1 MSNRERIIEAIHE
14 IYAKYEQNPYMEQKV
29 VNYVCLQLPL
39 IFENIERTHIER
51 SQRTDELTA
60 EQNVF
65 IQHFLYNNR
74 YFYHPSTEAFFY
86 YNGDYYRQYGEDD
99 ILFNVLSSISRDAN
113 LMQWKHKTKTTIM
126 KRIKDNHLY
135 KAIPESGTIQAVLN
149 LFCPAIFKTK
159 TEAKYFLTILGENIV
174 GKARSAQHDR
184 SATEARSTQCDRS
197 AQHDRSAHLSDD
209 DQLPTSLIHIV
220 PASAK
225 QFIHRLNTLCQ
236 SWFGSNLSQTF
247 KYKYHADHSYS
258 SIRIFNFNGVVDSES
273 FDAGF
278 NDRGLNIL
286 CVACHYANRYTNS
299 DNYLLKYSNDADLV
313 NAVFFLKNISP
324 DTLVD
329 MFIGE
334 YISAS
339 PVETKV
345 SSSVDTKVLDTK
357 VSSTVDTKVL
367 DTKVLDTKVSSS
379 SVDTKVPLVD
389 IKISSSV
396 DTKVSSVDIK
406 ISWKN
411 MVYLWRHFLEAK
423 RLPNVIVTAKLKT
436 YLTTRLADYYN
447 MDVDAFIGINS
458 KYLPSVCKFL
468 QFWED
473 TMEPDET
480 ELELEISEVAV
491 LFKKWTE
498 SRRES
503 ANQFH
508 EKQLSE
514 KQICDLI
521 LYFYPEVEIE
531 GEKYIYKIKN
541 KMWDKQL
548 DIQMAM
554 EDLKDRLGC
563 EGWRQVIEHV
573 SLYDAYVH
581 YSNYMNGALAK
592 GEEGKRRR
600 PSSGNLAA
608 IRIIVS
614 KQYFDRFMTF

>member
-1 MSNRERIIEAIHE
+1 
-14 IYAKYEQNPYMEQKV
+14 MEQKV
-29 VNYVCLQLPL
+29 VNYVCSQLPL

-86 YNGDYYRQYGEDD
+86 YNGDHYRQYGEDD

-174 GKARSAQHDR
+174 GKARSAQY
-184 SATEARSTQCDRS
+184 DRS

-258 SIRIFNFNGVVDSES
+258 SIRIFNFNGGVDSES

-278 NDRGLNIL
+278 NDRGLDIL
-286 CVACHYANRYTNS
+286 CVACHYANRYTSS

-367 DTKVLDTKVSSS
+367 DTKV
-379 SVDTKVPLVD
+379 
-389 IKISSSV
+389 SSSV

-423 RLPNVIVTAKLKT
+423 RLPNVIVAAKLKT
-436 YLTTRLADYYN
+436 YLTSRLSDYY
-447 MDVDAFIGINS
+447 DVEADVFTGINS

-503 ANQFH
+503 ATHMN
-508 EKQLSE
+508 EKQMS
-514 KQICDLI
+514 DLI
-521 LYFYPEVEIE
+521 TYFYPEVEIE
-531 GEKYIYKIKN
+531 GEKYIYKMKN
-541 KMWDKQL
+541 RLWDKQL

-592 GEEGKRRR
+592 GEDRVV
-600 PSSGNLAA
+600 A
-608 IRIIVS
+608 IWQ
-614 KQYFDRFMTF
+614 QYVLLFRNNTLTDL

>member
-1 MSNRERIIEAIHE
+1 MSNKERIIEAIQE

-29 VNYVCLQLPL
+29 VNYVCSQLPL

-60 EQNVF
+60 EQNMF

-74 YFYHPSTEAFFY
+74 YFYHPSTETFFY
-86 YNGDYYRQYGEDD
+86 YNGDYYRQYGEDN
-99 ILFNVLSSISRDAN
+99 ILFNVLSSISRDVN

-126 KRIKDNHLY
+126 KRIKENHLY

-149 LFCPAIFKTK
+149 LFCPAVFKTK

-174 GKARSAQHDR
+174 GKV
-184 SATEARSTQCDRS
+184 RSTQCDRS
-197 AQHDRSAHLSDD
+197 TQYDRSTTEVKSSALSDD
-209 DQLPTSLIHIV
+209 EQLPTSLIHIV

-225 QFIHRLNTLCQ
+225 QLIHRLNTLCQ

-258 SIRIFNFNGVVDSES
+258 SIRIFNFNGAVDSES

-278 NDRGLNIL
+278 NDRGLDIL
-286 CVACHYANRYTNS
+286 CVACHYANRYTSS

-345 SSSVDTKVLDTK
+345 
-357 VSSTVDTKVL
+357 
-367 DTKVLDTKVSSS
+367 LDTKVSSS
-379 SVDTKVPLVD
+379 VD
-389 IKISSSV
+389 IKISS
-396 DTKVSSVDIK
+396 TVDIK

-411 MVYLWRHFLEAK
+411 MSYLWRHFLEAK
-423 RLPNVIVTAKLKT
+423 HLPNVIVAAKLKT

-447 MDVDAFIGINS
+447 VDVDAFTGINS

-503 ANQFH
+503 AV
-508 EKQLSE
+508 QLSE
-514 KQICDLI
+514 KHICDLI
-521 LYFYPEVEIE
+521 VYFYPEVEIE

-581 YSNYMNGALAK
+581 YSNYMNGSTTK
-592 GEEGKRRR
+592 GEDGKKRR
-600 PSSGNLAA
+600 PSSGNMAA

-614 KQYFDRFMTF
+614 KQYFDRFMSF

>member
-1 MSNRERIIEAIHE
+1 
-14 IYAKYEQNPYMEQKV
+14 
-29 VNYVCLQLPL
+29 
-39 IFENIERTHIER
+39 
-51 SQRTDELTA
+51 
-60 EQNVF
+60 
-65 IQHFLYNNR
+65 
-74 YFYHPSTEAFFY
+74 
-86 YNGDYYRQYGEDD
+86 
-99 ILFNVLSSISRDAN
+99 
-113 LMQWKHKTKTTIM
+113 M

-149 LFCPAIFKTK
+149 LFCPAVFKTK

-174 GKARSAQHDR
+174 GKARS
-184 SATEARSTQCDRS
+184 TQCDRS
-197 AQHDRSAHLSDD
+197 ATEVRSTHCDRSSALSDD
-209 DQLPTSLIHIV
+209 DQLQTSLIHIV
-220 PASAK
+220 PTSAK

-258 SIRIFNFNGVVDSES
+258 SIRIFNFNGAVDSES

-278 NDRGLNIL
+278 NDRGLDIL
-286 CVACHYANRYTNS
+286 CVACHYANRYTSS

-345 SSSVDTKVLDTK
+345 
-357 VSSTVDTKVL
+357 
-367 DTKVLDTKVSSS
+367 LDTKVSSS
-379 SVDTKVPLVD
+379 VEP
-389 IKISSSV
+389 
-396 DTKVSSVDIK
+396 KVSSVETK

-411 MVYLWRHFLEAK
+411 MTYLWKHFLEAK
-423 RLPNVIVTAKLKT
+423 HLPNVIVAAKLKT

-447 MDVDAFIGINS
+447 VDVDAFTGINS

-503 ANQFH
+503 AV
-508 EKQLSE
+508 QLSE

-521 LYFYPEVEIE
+521 VYFYPEVEIE
-531 GEKYIYKIKN
+531 GDKYIYKIKN

-581 YSNYMNGALAK
+581 YSNYMNGNATK
-592 GEEGKRRR
+592 GEDGKRRR
-600 PSSGNLAA
+600 PSSGNMAA

-614 KQYFDRFMTF
+614 KQYFDRFMSF

>member
-1 MSNRERIIEAIHE
+1 
-14 IYAKYEQNPYMEQKV
+14 MEQKV
-29 VNYVCLQLPL
+29 VNYVCSQLPL

-60 EQNVF
+60 EQNIF

-86 YNGDYYRQYGEDD
+86 YNGDHYRQYGEDD

-126 KRIKDNHLY
+126 KRIKENHLY

-174 GKARSAQHDR
+174 GKARS
-184 SATEARSTQCDRS
+184 T
-197 AQHDRSAHLSDD
+197 DD
-209 DQLPTSLIHIV
+209 DAVVAASLIHIV

-278 NDRGLNIL
+278 NDRGLDIL
-286 CVACHYANRYTNS
+286 CVACHYANRYTSS
-299 DNYLLKYSNDADLV
+299 DNYLLKYSNDVDLV

-334 YISAS
+334 YIGVS
-339 PVETKV
+339 PIDTKADTKVSSVDIKISSTVDTKV
-345 SSSVDTKVLDTK
+345 SSSVDTKV
-357 VSSTVDTKVL
+357 SSMVDTKV
-367 DTKVLDTKVSSS
+367 
-379 SVDTKVPLVD
+379 
-389 IKISSSV
+389 
-396 DTKVSSVDIK
+396 
-406 ISWKN
+406 SWKN

-423 RLPNVIVTAKLKT
+423 RLPNVIVAAKLKT

-447 MDVDAFIGINS
+447 MDVDAFTGINS

-503 ANQFH
+503 AI
-508 EKQLSE
+508 QLSE

-521 LYFYPEVEIE
+521 VYFYPEVEIE
-531 GEKYIYKIKN
+531 GDKYIYKIKN

-614 KQYFDRFMTF
+614 KQYFDRFMSF

>member
-1 MSNRERIIEAIHE
+1 
-14 IYAKYEQNPYMEQKV
+14 
-29 VNYVCLQLPL
+29 
-39 IFENIERTHIER
+39 
-51 SQRTDELTA
+51 
-60 EQNVF
+60 
-65 IQHFLYNNR
+65 
-74 YFYHPSTEAFFY
+74 
-86 YNGDYYRQYGEDD
+86 
-99 ILFNVLSSISRDAN
+99 
-113 LMQWKHKTKTTIM
+113 
-126 KRIKDNHLY
+126 
-135 KAIPESGTIQAVLN
+135 
-149 LFCPAIFKTK
+149 
-159 TEAKYFLTILGENIV
+159 
-174 GKARSAQHDR
+174 
-184 SATEARSTQCDRS
+184 
-197 AQHDRSAHLSDD
+197 
-209 DQLPTSLIHIV
+209 
-220 PASAK
+220 
-225 QFIHRLNTLCQ
+225 
-236 SWFGSNLSQTF
+236 
-247 KYKYHADHSYS
+247 
-258 SIRIFNFNGVVDSES
+258 
-273 FDAGF
+273 
-278 NDRGLNIL
+278 
-286 CVACHYANRYTNS
+286 
-299 DNYLLKYSNDADLV
+299 LKYSNDADLV

-357 VSSTVDTKVL
+357 VSSTVDTKI
-367 DTKVLDTKVSSS
+367 SS
-379 SVDTKVPLVD
+379 SVDTKV
-389 IKISSSV
+389 SSV

-423 RLPNVIVTAKLKT
+423 HLPNVIVAAKLKT

-447 MDVDAFIGINS
+447 VDVDAFTGINS

-503 ANQFH
+503 AVQFH
-508 EKQLSE
+508 EKQISE

-521 LYFYPEVEIE
+521 VYFYPEVEIE

-563 EGWRQVIEHV
+563 EGWRQVIDHV

-581 YSNYMNGALAK
+581 YSNYMNGSTTK
-592 GEEGKRRR
+592 GEDGKKRR

-614 KQYFDRFMTF
+614 KQYFDRFLTF

>member
-1 MSNRERIIEAIHE
+1 MSNKERIIEAIHE

-29 VNYVCLQLPL
+29 VNYVCSQLPL

-60 EQNVF
+60 EQNMF

-74 YFYHPSTEAFFY
+74 YFYHPSTETFFD

-99 ILFNVLSSISRDAN
+99 ILFNVLSTISRDAN

-135 KAIPESGTIQAVLN
+135 KAIPESGTIQAALN
-149 LFCPAIFKTK
+149 LFYPAVFKTK

-184 SATEARSTQCDRS
+184 SATEVKS
-197 AQHDRSAHLSDD
+197 AQHDRSTHLSDD
-209 DQLPTSLIHIV
+209 EQLQTSLIHIV

-225 QFIHRLNTLCQ
+225 QLIHRLNTLCQ

-278 NDRGLNIL
+278 NDRGLDIL
-286 CVACHYANRYTNS
+286 CVACHYANRYTSS
-299 DNYLLKYSNDADLV
+299 DNYLLKYSNDAELV

-334 YISAS
+334 YIGVSETKVS
-339 PVETKV
+339 PEPKV
-345 SSSVDTKVLDTK
+345 SSSVE
-357 VSSTVDTKVL
+357 
-367 DTKVLDTKVSSS
+367 
-379 SVDTKVPLVD
+379 P
-389 IKISSSV
+389 
-396 DTKVSSVDIK
+396 KVSSVDIK

-411 MVYLWRHFLEAK
+411 MSYLWRHFLEAK
-423 RLPNVIVTAKLKT
+423 HLPNVIVTAKLKT

-447 MDVDAFIGINS
+447 MDVDAFTGINS

-503 ANQFH
+503 AVQFH
-508 EKQLSE
+508 EKQISE

-521 LYFYPEVEIE
+521 VYFYPEVEIE

-581 YSNYMNGALAK
+581 YSNYMNGSTTK

-600 PSSGNLAA
+600 PSSGNMAA

-614 KQYFDRFMTF
+614 KQYFDRFLSF

>member
-1 MSNRERIIEAIHE
+1 
-14 IYAKYEQNPYMEQKV
+14 MEQKV
-29 VNYVCLQLPL
+29 VNYVCSQLPL

-86 YNGDYYRQYGEDD
+86 YNGDRYRQYGEDD

-126 KRIKDNHLY
+126 KRIKENHLY

-174 GKARSAQHDR
+174 GKARSAQYDR
-184 SATEARSTQCDRS
+184 SATEARS

-278 NDRGLNIL
+278 NDRGLDIL
-286 CVACHYANRYTNS
+286 CVACHYANRYTSS

-339 PVETKV
+339 PVDTKVSSVDTKV
-345 SSSVDTKVLDTK
+345 SSSVE
-357 VSSTVDTKVL
+357 
-367 DTKVLDTKVSSS
+367 
-379 SVDTKVPLVD
+379 P
-389 IKISSSV
+389 
-396 DTKVSSVDIK
+396 KVSSVDIK
-406 ISWKN
+406 ISPLADIKISWKN
-411 MVYLWRHFLEAK
+411 MSYLWRHFLEAK

-447 MDVDAFIGINS
+447 MDVDAFTGINS

-491 LFKKWTE
+491 LFKKWSE

-503 ANQFH
+503 AVQFH
-508 EKQLSE
+508 EKQISE

-521 LYFYPEVEIE
+521 TYFYPEVEIE

-563 EGWRQVIEHV
+563 EGWRQVIDHV

-600 PSSGNLAA
+600 PSSGNMAA

-614 KQYFDRFMTF
+614 KQYFDRFMSF

>member
-1 MSNRERIIEAIHE
+1 
-14 IYAKYEQNPYMEQKV
+14 MEQKV
-29 VNYVCLQLPL
+29 VNYVCSQLPL

-86 YNGDYYRQYGEDD
+86 YNGDHYRQYGEDD

-174 GKARSAQHDR
+174 GKARSAQY
-184 SATEARSTQCDRS
+184 DRS

-258 SIRIFNFNGVVDSES
+258 SIRIFNFNGGVDSES

-278 NDRGLNIL
+278 NDRGLDIL
-286 CVACHYANRYTNS
+286 CVACHYANRYTSS

-367 DTKVLDTKVSSS
+367 DTKV
-379 SVDTKVPLVD
+379 
-389 IKISSSV
+389 SSSV

-423 RLPNVIVTAKLKT
+423 RLPNVIVAAKLKT
-436 YLTTRLADYYN
+436 YLTSRLSDYY
-447 MDVDAFIGINS
+447 DVEADVFTGINS

-503 ANQFH
+503 ATHMN
-508 EKQLSE
+508 EKQMS
-514 KQICDLI
+514 DLI
-521 LYFYPEVEIE
+521 TYFYPEVEIE
-531 GEKYIYKIKN
+531 GEKYIYKMKN
-541 KMWDKQL
+541 RLWDKQL

-614 KQYFDRFMTF
+614 KQYFDRFMSF

>member
-1 MSNRERIIEAIHE
+1 MSNKERIIEAIHE

-29 VNYVCLQLPL
+29 VNYVCSQLPL

-60 EQNVF
+60 EQNMF

-86 YNGDYYRQYGEDD
+86 YNGDYYRQYGEDN

-126 KRIKDNHLY
+126 KRIKENHLY

-149 LFCPAIFKTK
+149 LFYPAIFKTK

-174 GKARSAQHDR
+174 GKARSA
-184 SATEARSTQCDRS
+184 TEARSTQCDLN
-197 AQHDRSAHLSDD
+197 RSAHLSDD
-209 DQLPTSLIHIV
+209 EQLPTSLIHIV

-225 QFIHRLNTLCQ
+225 QLIHRLNTLCQ

-258 SIRIFNFNGVVDSES
+258 SIRIFNFNGNVENES

-278 NDRGLNIL
+278 NDRGLDIL
-286 CVACHYANRYTNS
+286 CVACHYANRYTSS
-299 DNYLLKYSNDADLV
+299 DNYLLKYSNDAELV
-313 NAVFFLKNISP
+313 NAVFFLKNIGP

-339 PVETKV
+339 PV
-345 SSSVDTKVLDTK
+345 DTKV
-357 VSSTVDTKVL
+357 
-367 DTKVLDTKVSSS
+367 
-379 SVDTKVPLVD
+379 
-389 IKISSSV
+389 SSSV

-411 MVYLWRHFLEAK
+411 MSYLWRHFLEAK
-423 RLPNVIVTAKLKT
+423 HLPNVIVAAKLKT

-447 MDVDAFIGINS
+447 MDVDVFTGINS

-480 ELELEISEVAV
+480 ELELEVSEVAV

-503 ANQFH
+503 AVQFH
-508 EKQLSE
+508 EKQISE
-514 KQICDLI
+514 KQLSDLI
-521 LYFYPEVEIE
+521 VYFYPEVEIE

-563 EGWRQVIEHV
+563 EGWRQVIDHV

-581 YSNYMNGALAK
+581 YSNYMNGSTTK

-600 PSSGNLAA
+600 PSSGNMAA

-614 KQYFDRFMTF
+614 KQYFDRFLSF

>member
-29 VNYVCLQLPL
+29 VNYVCSQLPL

-86 YNGDYYRQYGEDD
+86 YNGDHYRQYGEDD

-174 GKARSAQHDR
+174 GKARSAQY
-184 SATEARSTQCDRS
+184 DRS

-258 SIRIFNFNGVVDSES
+258 SIRIFNFNGGVDSES

-278 NDRGLNIL
+278 NDRGLDIL
-286 CVACHYANRYTNS
+286 CVACHYANRYTSS

-367 DTKVLDTKVSSS
+367 DTKV
-379 SVDTKVPLVD
+379 
-389 IKISSSV
+389 SSSV

-423 RLPNVIVTAKLKT
+423 RLPNVIVAAKLKT
-436 YLTTRLADYYN
+436 YLTSRLSDYY
-447 MDVDAFIGINS
+447 DVEADVFTGINS

-503 ANQFH
+503 ATHMN
-508 EKQLSE
+508 EKQMS
-514 KQICDLI
+514 DLI
-521 LYFYPEVEIE
+521 TYFYPEVEIE
-531 GEKYIYKIKN
+531 GEKYIYKMKN
-541 KMWDKQL
+541 RLWDKQL

-614 KQYFDRFMTF
+614 KQYFDRFMSF

>member
-1 MSNRERIIEAIHE
+1 MSNKEQIIEAIQE

-29 VNYVCLQLPL
+29 VNYVCSQLPL

-51 SQRTDELTA
+51 SQRTDELTT
-60 EQNVF
+60 EQNLF

-86 YNGDYYRQYGEDD
+86 YNGDHYRQYGEDD

-149 LFCPAIFKTK
+149 LFCPAVFKTK

-174 GKARSAQHDR
+174 GKARSAQCDRSTQHDR
-184 SATEARSTQCDRS
+184 SATEVRSS
-197 AQHDRSAHLSDD
+197 SLSDD
-209 DQLPTSLIHIV
+209 EQLPTSLIHIV

-225 QFIHRLNTLCQ
+225 QLIHRLNTLCQ

-258 SIRIFNFNGVVDSES
+258 SIRIFNFNSNAESES
-273 FDAGF
+273 FDSGF
-278 NDRGLNIL
+278 NDRGLDIL
-286 CVACHYANRYTNS
+286 CVACHYANRYTSS

-345 SSSVDTKVLDTK
+345 LDTK
-357 VSSTVDTKVL
+357 VSSPVE
-367 DTKVLDTKVSSS
+367 TKVSSP
-379 SVDTKVPLVD
+379 VDTK
-389 IKISSSV
+389 ISS
-396 DTKVSSVDIK
+396 TVDIK

-423 RLPNVIVTAKLKT
+423 RLPNVIVTTKLKT
-436 YLTTRLADYYN
+436 QLTTRLADYYN
-447 MDVDAFIGINS
+447 VDVDAFTGINS
-458 KYLPSVCKFL
+458 KYLPNVCKFL
-468 QFWED
+468 QFWD
-473 TMEPDET
+473 DSMEHDET
-480 ELELEISEVAV
+480 ELELEVSEVAV

-503 ANQFH
+503 AV
-508 EKQLSE
+508 QLSE
-514 KQICDLI
+514 KQLSDLI
-521 LYFYPEVEIE
+521 TYFYPDVEIE

-554 EDLKDRLGC
+554 EDLKDRLRC

-581 YSNYMNGALAK
+581 YSNYMNGNVTK
-592 GEEGKRRR
+592 VEDGKRRR
-600 PSSGNLAA
+600 PSSGNMAA

-614 KQYFDRFMTF
+614 KQYFDRFMSF

>member
-1 MSNRERIIEAIHE
+1 MPSHTAKNPVVNVRVKQYKNILYYLQMSNRERIIEAIHE

-29 VNYVCLQLPL
+29 VNYVCSQLPL

-86 YNGDYYRQYGEDD
+86 YNGDHYRQYGEDD

-174 GKARSAQHDR
+174 GKARSAQY
-184 SATEARSTQCDRS
+184 DRS

-258 SIRIFNFNGVVDSES
+258 SIRIFNFNGGVDSES

-278 NDRGLNIL
+278 NDRGLDIL
-286 CVACHYANRYTNS
+286 CVACHYANRYTSS

-345 SSSVDTKVLDTK
+345 SSSVDTKV
-357 VSSTVDTKVL
+357 
-367 DTKVLDTKVSSS
+367 
-379 SVDTKVPLVD
+379 
-389 IKISSSV
+389 
-396 DTKVSSVDIK
+396 SSVDIK

-423 RLPNVIVTAKLKT
+423 RLPNVIVAAKLKT
-436 YLTTRLADYYN
+436 YLTSRLSDYY
-447 MDVDAFIGINS
+447 DVEADVFTGINS

-503 ANQFH
+503 ATHMN
-508 EKQLSE
+508 EKQMS
-514 KQICDLI
+514 DLI
-521 LYFYPEVEIE
+521 TYFYPEVEIE
-531 GEKYIYKIKN
+531 GEKYIYKMKN
-541 KMWDKQL
+541 RLWDKQL

-614 KQYFDRFMTF
+614 KQYFDRFMSF

>member
-14 IYAKYEQNPYMEQKV
+14 IYAKYEENPYMEQKV
-29 VNYVCLQLPL
+29 VNYVCSQLPL

-86 YNGDYYRQYGEDD
+86 YNGDHYRQYGEDD

-174 GKARSAQHDR
+174 GKARS
-184 SATEARSTQCDRS
+184 T
-197 AQHDRSAHLSDD
+197 DD
-209 DQLPTSLIHIV
+209 DTVVAASLIHIV

-258 SIRIFNFNGVVDSES
+258 SIRIFNFNGGSES
-273 FDAGF
+273 DNLMFESGF
-278 NDRGLNIL
+278 NDRGLDIL

-357 VSSTVDTKVL
+357 VSSSVDI
-367 DTKVLDTKVSSS
+367 KVSSA
-379 SVDTKVPLVD
+379 
-389 IKISSSV
+389 
-396 DTKVSSVDIK
+396 VDIK

-411 MVYLWRHFLEAK
+411 MSYLWRHFLEAK
-423 RLPNVIVTAKLKT
+423 HLPNVIVTAKLKT

-480 ELELEISEVAV
+480 ELELEIGEVAV

-503 ANQFH
+503 AVQFH
-508 EKQLSE
+508 EKQISE

-521 LYFYPEVEIE
+521 VYFYPEVEIE

-581 YSNYMNGALAK
+581 YSNYMNGTVSK
-592 GEEGKRRR
+592 GDDGKRRR
-600 PSSGNLAA
+600 PSSGNMAA

>member
-1 MSNRERIIEAIHE
+1 MPSHTAKNPVVNVRVKQYKNILYYLQMSNRERIIEAIHE

-29 VNYVCLQLPL
+29 VNYVCSQLPL

-86 YNGDYYRQYGEDD
+86 YNGDHYRQYGEDD

-174 GKARSAQHDR
+174 GKARSAQY
-184 SATEARSTQCDRS
+184 DRS

-258 SIRIFNFNGVVDSES
+258 SIRIFNFNGGVDSES

-278 NDRGLNIL
+278 NDRGLDIL
-286 CVACHYANRYTNS
+286 CVACHYANRYTSS

-367 DTKVLDTKVSSS
+367 DTKV
-379 SVDTKVPLVD
+379 
-389 IKISSSV
+389 SSSV

-423 RLPNVIVTAKLKT
+423 RLPNVIVAAKLKT
-436 YLTTRLADYYN
+436 YLTSRLSDYY
-447 MDVDAFIGINS
+447 DVEADVFTGINS

-503 ANQFH
+503 ATHMN
-508 EKQLSE
+508 EKQMS
-514 KQICDLI
+514 DLI
-521 LYFYPEVEIE
+521 TYFYPEVEIE
-531 GEKYIYKIKN
+531 GEKYIYKMKN
-541 KMWDKQL
+541 RLWDKQL

-614 KQYFDRFMTF
+614 KQYFDRFMSF

>member
-1 MSNRERIIEAIHE
+1 
-14 IYAKYEQNPYMEQKV
+14 MEQKV
-29 VNYVCLQLPL
+29 VNYVCSQLPL

-60 EQNVF
+60 EQNMF

-86 YNGDYYRQYGEDD
+86 YNGDYYRQYGEDN

-126 KRIKDNHLY
+126 KRIKENHLY

-174 GKARSAQHDR
+174 GKARSTQCDR
-184 SATEARSTQCDRS
+184 SATEARST
-197 AQHDRSAHLSDD
+197 HLSDD
-209 DQLPTSLIHIV
+209 EQLPTSLIHIV

-225 QFIHRLNTLCQ
+225 QLIHRLNTLCQ

-258 SIRIFNFNGVVDSES
+258 SIRIFNFNGAVDSES

-278 NDRGLNIL
+278 NDRGLDIL
-286 CVACHYANRYTNS
+286 CVACHYANRYTSS

-313 NAVFFLKNISP
+313 NAVFFLKNIGP

-334 YISAS
+334 YIG
-339 PVETKV
+339 V
-345 SSSVDTKVLDTK
+345 DTK

-367 DTKVLDTKVSSS
+367 DTKLVDTKVSSS
-379 SVDTKVPLVD
+379 VEPKVSPDIKISSTVDTKVSSSAVD
-389 IKISSSV
+389 IKISS
-396 DTKVSSVDIK
+396 TVDIK

-411 MVYLWRHFLEAK
+411 MSYLWRHFLEAK
-423 RLPNVIVTAKLKT
+423 HLPNVIVSAKLKT

-447 MDVDAFIGINS
+447 MDVDAFTGINS

-491 LFKKWTE
+491 LFKKWSE

-503 ANQFH
+503 AVQFH

-514 KQICDLI
+514 KQLSDLI
-521 LYFYPEVEIE
+521 TYFYPEVEIE
-531 GEKYIYKIKN
+531 GDKYIYKIKN

-581 YSNYMNGALAK
+581 YSNYMNGAVAK

-600 PSSGNLAA
+600 PSSGNMAA

-614 KQYFDRFMTF
+614 KQYFDRFMSF

>member
-1 MSNRERIIEAIHE
+1 
-14 IYAKYEQNPYMEQKV
+14 MEQKV
-29 VNYVCLQLPL
+29 VNYVCSQLPL

-60 EQNVF
+60 EQNMF

-86 YNGDYYRQYGEDD
+86 YNGDYYRHYGEDD

-174 GKARSAQHDR
+174 GKARSAQY
-184 SATEARSTQCDRS
+184 DRS

-258 SIRIFNFNGVVDSES
+258 SIRIFNFNGGVDSES

-278 NDRGLNIL
+278 NDRGLDIL
-286 CVACHYANRYTNS
+286 CVACHYANRYTSS

-367 DTKVLDTKVSSS
+367 DTKV
-379 SVDTKVPLVD
+379 
-389 IKISSSV
+389 SSSV

-423 RLPNVIVTAKLKT
+423 RLPNVIVAAKLKT
-436 YLTTRLADYYN
+436 YLTSRLSDYY
-447 MDVDAFIGINS
+447 DVEADVFTGINS

-503 ANQFH
+503 ATHMN
-508 EKQLSE
+508 EKQMS
-514 KQICDLI
+514 DLI
-521 LYFYPEVEIE
+521 TYFYPEVEIE
-531 GEKYIYKIKN
+531 GEKYIYKMKN
-541 KMWDKQL
+541 RLWDKQL

-614 KQYFDRFMTF
+614 KQYFDRFMSF